1 MLNVASRVE
10 EMLKLDNISNPQ
22 GVCRVLEQ
30 EIKTLLE
37 NYLVINK
44 EIIVRY
50 KKEKGKNVFFFE
62 FQAEKIKNIGYLPQQ
77 GII

>member
-44 EIIVRY
+44 EIIVRHR
-50 KKEKGKNVFFFE
+50 KESFCTKRKE
-62 FQAEKIKNIGYLPQQ
+62 EIGRRKESS
-77 GII
+77 

>member
-44 EIIVRY
+44 EIIVRHR
-50 KKEKGKNVFFFE
+50 KEKGKNIFFFE
-62 FQAEKIKNIGYLPQQ
+62 FQAEKIKDVGYLPQK
-77 GII
+77 GLI